1 MKKHYLALLL
11 LCSTLILFAQTPQ
24 WQWAQTGGGTGY
36 PGGSSSQP
44 YNDEILASTFDIEGN
59 LIVGGVTTL
68 YPVFDTIHIQNAD
81 WNQFNF
87 FLAKYDKC
95 GNLLWVRVGG
105 GQSYDDISGL
115 ATDDSCNI
123 YTMGKLSSYGDSVYV
138 RTPNKDTSFLNTVT
152 HQFSKFD
159 KDGNLLMIKTY
170 TWGTAMSGIRNSMRR
185 LKSGNF
191 LAVFRN
197 TTPIVMPNFTTARDS
212 RNFILFDSLFNVV
225 KISLIDTVWRLGYT
239 MGDYVMDEN
248 ENIYFSMININLPSI
263 SVLSHEFNPALQ
275 ATVFLIKTDT
285 SFTIKDINLSG
296 YYQESIGYLSY
307 SNGYL
312 YACGRNGNGA
322 IFDFDTS
329 HTTLSPGKFVAL
341 KIDTNLHLIWAS
353 RPSVQS
359 IAPSYTYV
367 YPAASKD
374 NVYIVYQHRGN
385 LVWDSANLTT
395 PGNTYKMAMLR
406 LNTSDGKC
414 VKGEFTGGA
423 PSSNDEF
430 GLVSTD
436 AQGNG
441 YFTGIF
447 GNVIGTP
454 TQLKS
459 ARGGSSSLDFFIL
472 KWGLACDDTLNSLTS
487 PAPSDS
493 LVATGTGP
501 QTIHVYWQ
509 DVSDYEQGFNVYRSP
524 DGISNWTLIGS
535 TGHNIA
541 QYDDT
546 NLNPNT
552 VYWYKAAAY
561 NSGGES
567 GFTNTDSAQT
577 FGVPCSAQIVQTHT
591 DSVYQYSLNLGGSG
605 PYTYQWS
612 INGNNFSTGANP
624 SDTLVLPGNYVVC
637 VTVTDNGQCTATDCD
652 TFTVVPN
659 CSTLAVTGAVPANVQ
674 CNGMDNGSITISA
687 NGGYPPYQY
696 QLNTNAYQGANLF
709 SGLSPATYTLQVRDT
724 QGCVAT
730 YPQSITITEPAALTV
745 SVTHT
750 DVSTVG
756 GNDGT
761 ATATAGGGTPAY
773 IYVWSNSVSGN
784 PITGL
789 TAGTYCL
796 TVTDSHNCTAT
807 GCGFINQPGCAGFN
821 VTQVI
826 PINISCYG
834 ANDGRLAITATGGQ
848 APYQYAI
855 NNGAFQSESVFTNLS
870 PGTYTVQVRD
880 TLGCVANY
888 QQSTTI
894 TEPAV
899 LTLSVTHTDVSTP
912 GAMDG
917 TATATVTG
925 GSTPYTYNW
934 TNGEHTSTITGLA
947 AGIYCLTVADANACT
962 AIGCDSITEPA
973 TCSTTINR
981 TNTGGVYGFTTTNT
995 GTAPYTYR
1003 WSLDGDSVSSVA
1015 NLQLNL
1021 TIAGNYSVC
1030 VTVTDANNCTST
1042 ACDVVTIAAPVCAA
1056 TINFTRLDTVYSF
1069 TTANTGVAAY
1079 TYLWSLNGDSISN
1092 SANPQ
1097 IVLTGAGSYSVCVT
1111 VTDANNCTATDCEVI
1126 LVSGINEETQ
1136 IQAQLFP
1143 NPAGNY
1149 AQLLVAIEK
1158 DMSIKLT
1165 VTDLAGRV
1173 VKENTL
1179 QFRRGKNLYDIN
1191 CSTWAAGIYHLQ
1203 LSADGISWSEKM
1215 VKQ

>member
-11 LCSTLILFAQTPQ
+11 LCSSFILFAQTPQ

-44 YNDEILASTFDIEGN
+44 YNDEIFASTFDKEGN
-59 LIVGGVTTL
+59 LIVGGATTL

-81 WNQFNF
+81 WNQYNF

-95 GNLLWVRVGG
+95 GNLLWARVGG
-105 GQSYDDISGL
+105 GDSYDDISGL

-123 YTMGKLSSYGDSVYV
+123 YTMGKLSSYGNPVYIN
-138 RTPNKDTSFLNTVT
+138 TPNKDTSFLNTVT

-159 KDGNLLMIKTY
+159 KDGNLLTIKTY
-170 TWGTAMSGIRNSMRR
+170 TWGTAMSGISNSLRR

-197 TTPIVMPNFTTARDS
+197 TTPIVMQNFTTVRDS

-225 KISLIDTVWRLGYT
+225 NVSLIDTIWRQGSSLKGYEL
-239 MGDYVMDEN
+239 DEN
-248 ENIYFSMININLPSI
+248 ENIYFTVDNPFNDSLKILDH
-263 SVLSHEFNPALQ
+263 VFNPSPHI
-275 ATVFLIKTDT
+275 TSFIIKTDT
-285 SFTIKDINLSG
+285 SFLVKDFNSG
-296 YYQESIGYLSY
+296 YYASLLANLSY
-307 SNGYL
+307 SNGAL
-312 YACGRNGNGA
+312 YCSGRTIGGA
-322 IFDFDTS
+322 FFDFDT
-329 HTTLSPGKFVAL
+329 TAGTGNFAYIRAY
-341 KIDTNLHLIWAS
+341 KIDTNLNLVWVS
-353 RPSVQS
+353 KPSVLTVS
-359 IAPSYTYV
+359 V
-367 YPAASKD
+367 YHTELFPGASKD
-374 NVYIVYQHRGN
+374 VLYLAYQHRGTT
-385 LVWDSANLTT
+385 VWDSANLTT
-395 PGNTYKMAMLR
+395 PGNTYKMAIFKLR
-406 LNTSDGKC
+406 TDNGVCT
-414 VKGEFTGGA
+414 KGEFTGGA
-423 PSSNDEF
+423 PSSADQFTSIRTDER
-430 GLVSTD
+430 
-436 AQGNG
+436 GNG
-441 YFTGIF
+441 YFMGTF

-459 ARGGSSSLDFFIL
+459 ARGGTASLDFFIL
-472 KWGLACDDTLNSLTS
+472 KWGLGCDDTLNSLSS
-487 PAPSDS
+487 PEPSDS

-524 DGISNWTLIGS
+524 DGLTNWTLIGS
-535 TGHNIA
+535 TGHNVA

-577 FGVPCSAQIVQTHT
+577 FGLPCSAQIVQTHT
-591 DSVYQYSLNLGGSG
+591 DSLYQYSLNLGGSG
-605 PYTYQWS
+605 PYAYQWS
-612 INGNNFSTGANP
+612 INGSNFSTGANP

-637 VTVTDNGQCTATDCD
+637 VTVTDNGQCTATNCD
-652 TFTVVPN
+652 TFTVAPD

-687 NGGYPPYQY
+687 TGGYPPYQY
-696 QLNTNAYQGANLF
+696 QLNSGAYQGANLF
-709 SGLSPATYTLQVRDT
+709 SGLSPASYTVQVRDT
-724 QGCVAT
+724 QGCVAA
-730 YPQSITITEPAALTV
+730 YGQNVTITEPAMLTV

-756 GNDGT
+756 GNDGS
-761 ATATAGGGTPAY
+761 ATATASGGTPAY
-773 IYVWSNSVSGN
+773 TYYWSNSVSGN

-796 TVTDSHNCTAT
+796 TVSDSHNCTAT
-807 GCGFINQPGCAGFN
+807 GCGFINQPGCTGFN

-855 NNGAFQSESVFTNLS
+855 NNGAFQSDSVFTNLS

-995 GTAPYTYR
+995 GTAPYTYL
-1003 WSLDGDSVSSVA
+1003 WSLDGDSVSNTA

-1021 TIAGNYSVC
+1021 TAAGNYSVC

-1191 CSTWAAGIYHLQ
+1191 CSAWAAGIYHLQ